1 MGNPGKGHLGIFIL
15 FLQLFCK
22 SQKKILKGETSPKN
36 SSLGHFY
43 TQENMNRIKNKMPR
57 RKPSRRWAKPLR
69 EIQDL
74 TEWRDIQCQ

>member
-43 TQENMNRIKNKMPR
+43 TQKIWIASKTKCLGENLVEDGQNLWGKFK
-57 RKPSRRWAKPLR
+57 
-69 EIQDL
+69 
-74 TEWRDIQCQ
+74 T